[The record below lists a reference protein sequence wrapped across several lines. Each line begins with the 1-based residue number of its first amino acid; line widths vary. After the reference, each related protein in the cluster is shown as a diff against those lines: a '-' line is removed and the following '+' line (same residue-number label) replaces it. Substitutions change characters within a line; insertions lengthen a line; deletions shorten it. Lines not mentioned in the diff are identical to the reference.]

1 MKSYSPRVAIA
12 VVIANMVGT
21 GVFTSLG
28 FQLAAID
35 STTVILLLWAI
46 GGLCAVCGAM
56 CYAELGAHHP
66 ASGGEYHFLSALI
79 HPFAGFLSGV
89 VSATVGFAAPIALA
103 ALTFG
108 VYLATAFP
116 AIPAKL
122 SATAVIVAMVLVHT
136 QTRRESASGQF
147 YLTLL
152 KLMLIAAFIAA
163 ALISGPEFSA
173 QINFEGWSSFDGI
186 FSGAAAVSLIYVTYA
201 YSGWNAA
208 TYILGELER
217 PQETLPKVLV
227 VGCATVMITYVVLH
241 LVFLSSA
248 PIDSL
253 EGQVEIAFVVAEQIM
268 GSAGAFVVSLLLAGI
283 LISTISAM
291 VMAGPRAL
299 QRLGEDYPLFDYLG
313 RRNKADIPVNA
324 IVFMAGIALLFL
336 WTSTFE
342 QILLFAGVLMATNT
356 FVTVAAVFVSR
367 RRFPRTAFVMPWY
380 PLPAIVFLSITGWT
394 LAYSAIQFP
403 QQLALVL
410 IIVALAFPFH
420 CRLTRR

>member
-28 FQLAAID
+28 FQLAEID

-46 GGLCAVCGAM
+46 GGLCALCGAM

-66 ASGGEYHFLSALI
+66 ASGGEYHFLSTLI
-79 HPFAGFLSGV
+79 HPFAGFLSGL

-103 ALTFG
+103 AWTFG
-108 VYLATAFP
+108 TYLAKAFP
-116 AIPAKL
+116 LVPEKL
-122 SATAVIVAMVLVHT
+122 SASMVIIAMVLVHT

-152 KLMLIAAFIAA
+152 KLVLIAAFIAA

-173 QINFEGWSSFDGI
+173 QIKFDGWSSFDGL

-208 TYILGELER
+208 AYILGELER

-227 VGCATVMITYVVLH
+227 VGCATVMVTYVVLH
-241 LVFLSSA
+241 LVFLTSA
-248 PIDSL
+248 PVDSL
-253 EGQVEIAFVVAEQIM
+253 EGQLEIAFVVAKEIM
-268 GSAGAFVVSLLLAGI
+268 GSTGAFVVSLLLAGI

-299 QRLGEDYPLFDYLG
+299 HRLGEDYPLFDYLG

-336 WTSTFE
+336 WTSTFD

-367 RRFPRTAFVMPWY
+367 RRFPRTAFVMPLY
-380 PLPAIVFLSITGWT
+380 PLPAIVFLFITGW
-394 LAYSAIQFP
+394 
-403 QQLALVL
+403 ALVFAAMEFPVGL
-410 IIVALAFPFH
+410 LVVLAILALAFPFH
-420 CRLTRR
+420 RQLSRR